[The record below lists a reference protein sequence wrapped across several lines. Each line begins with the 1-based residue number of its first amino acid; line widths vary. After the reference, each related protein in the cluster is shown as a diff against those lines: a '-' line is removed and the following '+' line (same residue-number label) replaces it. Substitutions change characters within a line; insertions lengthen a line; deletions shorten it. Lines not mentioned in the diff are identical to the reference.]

1 EYLKGTH
8 RREDGTLTD
17 NRKVGMVLNPSSIIG
32 TQSTTIKAGSLL
44 NTSQIGA
51 PGQGTTYIELTGK
64 GINASIG
71 NNVGKIEGKEVLL
84 EGNKGVINIGGEIK
98 GNEITKVT
106 SKEG

>member
-1 EYLKGTH
+1 
-8 RREDGTLTD
+8 
-17 NRKVGMVLNPSSIIG
+17 M
-32 TQSTTIKAGSLL
+32 
-44 NTSQIGA
+44 NTSQIGV
-51 PGQGTTYIELTGK
+51 PGQGTTYIEVTGK

-71 NNVGKIEGKEVLL
+71 NNIGKLEGKEVLL